1 MNKKIFTLFAG
12 ILLLGLFAIPS
23 NAQTQR
29 KTFVKR
35 QDLRV
40 GNTVSK
46 LKEGP
51 NPGYY
56 YLAVDSIVGG
66 DKGYLV
72 TADSMTRTH
81 WALNDT
87 LHTGWGDGGSKR
99 AFVLFMGKE
108 KNGRHRLF
116 VDSINVL
123 RENGA
128 NYDVNWKW
136 KGLFSKDQNIPN
148 TEISASALWCVNI
161 TKYNQGQNPTYDFT
175 NKQHDALLEVDVYDR
190 ENWKRDSSV
199 YIDGKNWRMSPSD
212 TSLVPGGMSGWE
224 FSETYATTVNNMRP
238 LVSYLDDTHDT
249 VAVLCLARDSI
260 GKRLGRI
267 VADSFICVKI
277 APATDVR
284 AHKVDGMILFSL
296 REALP
301 FALDKSDI
309 ESNFGYDWGQLTFT
323 PNGTPN
329 PFPGIQAEHL
339 VDEVGAKGG
348 SKHGTLVDISLLG
361 RNIVDGT
368 KTWSK
373 ASRND
378 SVYVQFRDS
387 LLDHMGYMHLLNSEG
402 KYLYA
407 DTFYYDGNA
416 GGHQFLKFA
425 WGTKEN
431 MWKALDA
438 NKNVDSVSVRD
449 SLMYGQYVWRLVYY
463 PSGDSI
469 YINPFKAAYRPTY
482 DPRLWNNGADSV
494 LASGVVTQQRYTFA
508 AIPDTTVMTVPYLK
522 PTGGSYTA
530 GDVWYFINGT
540 NDIDKAAG
548 GAGYNDIRDT
558 TRILKGFDT
567 TYVKAARL
575 RDGYMW
581 ADNNRGYIVT
591 GTPPAET
598 TAPQPYK
605 YRHRLYVSVQNLA
618 GGRVT
623 TLHSNHSGELPY
635 GDHSINTQ
643 INYGVYTP
651 CSPLNS
657 DRATIPT
664 DLYLIRNTEGQ
675 YLHVPLFSA
684 HDSAVWKYLEPG
696 EHPEELPSFQWIVE
710 QRYRGAEASPVN
722 IINREFGHINKKGRY
737 GLAFENVQLRS
748 GDPKPFKF
756 RVNLWRWNTKK
767 VNSNVVK
774 FEDVKNMSE
783 TNGAT
788 FIALPK
794 KYKNNPLLGYQWI
807 DPDTSIV
814 SLYAFNYVT
823 QVLKP
828 GDDRYIA
835 TGENFDMST
844 YPNLKDTF
852 LYIGK
857 SGNWDAAYFRLD
869 TIGAD
874 YGSLAE
880 YGYRV
885 DTIRKRKNM
894 VPDLVTL
901 KRQPYR
907 LTLENPFKYCLGTLN
922 FANGREHYYT
932 LSSKLNMNY
941 SAILGH
947 PAFYLRDVYMEDNGT
962 KDFAL
967 VQIADT
973 GVLHK
978 KSDAVIETYIK
989 EVLGDE
995 VAGKMMTNL
1004 RIAGEF
1010 NPGLFV
1016 VEVEDA
1022 TAKLKYGY
1030 RGDAQTRVSTFN
1042 LKRDDDPI
1050 YRRFNSDLEGT
1061 VGDDSPRTMKFFTV
1075 SSMPIGKNYLY
1086 ENTGMFWDQKN
1097 YYRGPRNYLG
1107 LASSSTHLDTIKSS
1121 IFVDTAYVRR
1131 GTGYIKPQYMLVIRP
1146 QIIKDT
1152 MGCDDAG
1159 NLTVPIKGYIRG
1171 MYLINSTDSA
1181 AKEALEVSHPRYN
1194 TYLWDNWERFVFTDA
1209 IHANDALYII
1219 GGVDLS
1225 SVYVNVDKKGA
1236 LRMIDLKKLD
1246 AISDTTSAAPDKA
1259 KGKIRKIRLDNNYH
1273 KDCVFQFRLVE
1284 RGSAQ
1289 KDFFIESETKD
1300 RGKQPMIAPCEGGWM
1315 KIQNGVPVISR
1326 GDIVKKIVEAERF
1339 NVEMTS
1345 EAPVANEVVPTTSG
1359 VKVVAENGSVTV
1371 LNASG
1376 KRVVISNVLGQTVV
1390 NTVLSSDRAT
1400 VAAPKGVVLVAVE
1413 GEPVVKALVK

>member
-1 MNKKIFTLFAG
+1 M
-12 ILLLGLFAIPS
+12 
-23 NAQTQR
+23 
-29 KTFVKR
+29 
-35 QDLRV
+35 
-40 GNTVSK
+40 
-46 LKEGP
+46 
-51 NPGYY
+51 PG
-56 YLAVDSIVGG
+56 D
-66 DKGYLV
+66 
-72 TADSMTRTH
+72 
-81 WALNDT
+81 
-87 LHTGWGDGGSKR
+87 
-99 AFVLFMGKE
+99 
-108 KNGRHRLF
+108 
-116 VDSINVL
+116 
-123 RENGA
+123 
-128 NYDVNWKW
+128 
-136 KGLFSKDQNIPN
+136 PN
-148 TEISASALWCVNI
+148 TE
-161 TKYNQGQNPTYDFT
+161 
-175 NKQHDALLEVDVYDR
+175 
-190 ENWKRDSSV
+190 
-199 YIDGKNWRMSPSD
+199 
-212 TSLVPGGMSGWE
+212 TS
-224 FSETYATTVNNMRP
+224 
-238 LVSYLDDTHDT
+238 
-249 VAVLCLARDSI
+249 
-260 GKRLGRI
+260 
-267 VADSFICVKI
+267 
-277 APATDVR
+277 
-284 AHKVDGMILFSL
+284 
-296 REALP
+296 
-301 FALDKSDI
+301 
-309 ESNFGYDWGQLTFT
+309 
-323 PNGTPN
+323 
-329 PFPGIQAEHL
+329 
-339 VDEVGAKGG
+339 
-348 SKHGTLVDISLLG
+348 
-361 RNIVDGT
+361 
-368 KTWSK
+368 
-373 ASRND
+373 
-378 SVYVQFRDS
+378 
-387 LLDHMGYMHLLNSEG
+387 
-402 KYLYA
+402 
-407 DTFYYDGNA
+407 
-416 GGHQFLKFA
+416 
-425 WGTKEN
+425 
-431 MWKALDA
+431 
-438 NKNVDSVSVRD
+438 
-449 SLMYGQYVWRLVYY
+449 
-463 PSGDSI
+463 
-469 YINPFKAAYRPTY
+469 
-482 DPRLWNNGADSV
+482 
-494 LASGVVTQQRYTFA
+494 
-508 AIPDTTVMTVPYLK
+508 
-522 PTGGSYTA
+522 
-530 GDVWYFINGT
+530 
-540 NDIDKAAG
+540 
-548 GAGYNDIRDT
+548 
-558 TRILKGFDT
+558 
-567 TYVKAARL
+567 
-575 RDGYMW
+575 
-581 ADNNRGYIVT
+581 
-591 GTPPAET
+591 
-598 TAPQPYK
+598 APQPYK

-623 TLHSNHSGELPY
+623 TLHSNHSGELPF
-635 GDHSINTQ
+635 GDLSINTQ

-664 DLYLIRNTEGQ
+664 DLYLIRNTDGQ
-675 YLHVPLFSA
+675 YLHVPLYSA

-783 TNGAT
+783 KNGAT

-978 KSDAVIETYIK
+978 KSDEVIETYIK

-995 VAGKMMTNL
+995 IAGKMMKNL

-1131 GTGYIKPQYMLVIRP
+1131 GTGYIKPQYMLMIRP
-1146 QIIKDT
+1146 EIVKDT
-1152 MGCDDAG
+1152 FGCDDAG

-1209 IHANDALYII
+1209 VHANDALYII

-1225 SVYVNVDKKGA
+1225 SVYVNVDKKGK
-1236 LRMIDLKKLD
+1236 LKMIDLKKLD

-1339 NVEMTS
+1339 NVEKTS